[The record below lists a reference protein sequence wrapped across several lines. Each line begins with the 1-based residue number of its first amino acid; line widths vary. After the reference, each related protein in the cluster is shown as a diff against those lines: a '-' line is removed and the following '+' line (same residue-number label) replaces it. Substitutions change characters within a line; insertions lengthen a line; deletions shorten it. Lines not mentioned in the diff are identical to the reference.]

1 MDNKDEVLLISLVF
15 VSLYLRKTNRVPNA
29 IEMCKDILFLL
40 EHKTLGNMDEKCVK
54 SFENV
59 HSHPIKCGTK
69 LLFTFGQVFERKM
82 ELSTTCILAELY
94 ESQRKYNE
102 AKGLQ
107 FKALE
112 KAEKIGYRKTE
123 ACCYINLGHVFA
135 SLSEYVKAQEHSE
148 KGLAIAEKI
157 GDRETE
163 AKCYASLN
171 LHRAVITARGQGFPP
186 AVMKKRDP

>member
-1 MDNKDEVLLISLVF
+1 MDNKDEVLLTSLLF

-40 EHKTLGNMDEKCVK
+40 EHKTLGNIDEKYIK

-59 HSHPIKCGTK
+59 HSHLIKYATK
-69 LLFTFGQVFERKM
+69 LLFTFRQVFERKM

-112 KAEKIGYRKTE
+112 KAEKIGCRKTE
-123 ACCYINLGHVFA
+123 A
-135 SLSEYVKAQEHSE
+135 
-148 KGLAIAEKI
+148 
-157 GDRETE
+157 
-163 AKCYASLN
+163 
-171 LHRAVITARGQGFPP
+171 
-186 AVMKKRDP
+186 